1 MQPMSVAAALMTASS
16 LIHAVTSLISNYRNK
31 VLHMNLS
38 DRLHQLSAAI
48 GNAAPHLAQVASEAE
63 NAVMTLAPVVAASFP
78 GHGAAAVATELAQA
92 ASVAQQVQ
100 GAIVGVVTQA
110 PAPVPQSP
118 VVDTASTPPTVD
130 EAAET
135 ATAAASVTAAAAATP
150 SALETRLQLVESAMF
165 EMLPALA
172 GVLRAFG
179 K

>member
-1 MQPMSVAAALMTASS
+1 MLAKAAVFILGI
-16 LIHAVTSLISNYRNK
+16 LINYLESHK
-31 VLHMNLS
+31 VNLS
-38 DRLHQLSAAI
+38 DRLHQIASAI
-48 GNAAPHLAQVASEAE
+48 GRAAPHLSQVASEAE
-63 NAVMTLAPVVAASFP
+63 GAILAVAPAVAAAFP
-78 GHGAAAVATELAQA
+78 GHGAANVANELAAA

-130 EAAET
+130 EAVET
-135 ATAAASVTAAAAATP
+135 ATAAAGVSAAAAATP
-150 SALETRLQLVESAMF
+150 SALETRIQLVESALF

-172 GVLRAFG
+172 GVLKAFG